1 MTGMIG
7 EIDYGNL
14 MHDAMRGLIR
24 SVMERVAQDGLPG
37 EDHFFITVDTGHP
50 DMQMADWLRDRY
62 PEEITLVVQ
71 HWFENLVVDPNGF
84 AITLNFG
91 NAPEPL
97 YIPFD
102 SISTF
107 VDPSVEFGLR
117 FELQQ
122 DDEDDDAEF
131 GDDDDGEAPML
142 EDAERVEK
150 SADVVSLDQFRK

>member
-1 MTGMIG
+1 MIG

-37 EDHFFITVDTGHP
+37 EHHFFITVDTGHP
-50 DMQMADWLRDRY
+50 DMQMGDWLRDRY

-122 DDEDDDAEF
+122 EDEDDDTDF